1 MWQYNKRSLLNV
13 LFIISLSLSFGI
25 PRALAQTTSVEEY
38 DIVLLGGRV
47 IDPETGLD
55 DIRNIGINDSKIAIV
70 TAESITGEQKV
81 NAKGLVISPG
91 FIDMHAHGQT
101 ILSGRVQAFDGVTTA
116 LELESGTF
124 PVDEF
129 YQIRAKEGRPINYGA
144 SVNWLSTRIATLLNV
159 EPSSEASWF
168 SEMMNRKGWQNSIAT
183 REQLSEIERQ
193 VSEGLD
199 AGGLGVGFLTGY
211 APGSGHKE
219 YYRVSKLA
227 AERGAPTFTHARYL
241 SMAEPESS
249 FEAIQEIISV
259 AASTGVHAHIVHLNS
274 ISLKDIQLIAD
285 MISTAQEAGVQL
297 STEAYPYGA
306 GATSIG
312 AEMFRGEGW
321 RERIGNISAENFAV
335 DGKRLSEAE
344 FAQLQEEA
352 PGTDIIIHFL
362 ETENPAER
370 AFIDHA
376 LLMPGGVIASD
387 GGDWLNDGEPVDELT
402 WPLPNSAWSH
412 PRSAGTFT
420 RFISQ
425 YAVQREQLPLSDAIA
440 KVSLLP
446 AQLLEDY
453 VPSMKHKG
461 RIQVGSDADLA
472 VFSLTE
478 LADAATYAK
487 PAQLSRGMKY
497 LLVNGQFLI
506 HDGVLNTNVLPGKAV
521 RNN

>member
-1 MWQYNKRSLLNV
+1 MWQKTWQLTALLISV
-13 LFIISLSLSFGI
+13 SLSAGSYAADNYDVVLS
-25 PRALAQTTSVEEY
+25 
-38 DIVLLGGRV
+38 GGRV

-55 DIRNIGINDSKIAIV
+55 GVRNIGINDNKIAI
-70 TAESITGEQKV
+70 ITEEALTGDEQLNV
-81 NAKGLVISPG
+81 KGLVVSPG

-129 YQIRAKEGRPINYGA
+129 YRIRAEEGRPINYGA
-144 SVNWLSTRIATLLNV
+144 SVNWLSTRIATLLDA

-168 SEMMNRKGWQNSIAT
+168 AQMMSRGGWQQSIAT
-183 REQLSEIERQ
+183 TEQLNKIKEQ
-193 VSEGLD
+193 VSQGLD
-199 AGGLGVGFLTGY
+199 DGGLGVGFLTGY

-219 YYRVSKLA
+219 YYEVSKLA
-227 AERGAPTFTHARYL
+227 AERDAPTFTHARYL

-274 ISLKDIQLIAD
+274 ISLKDIQLIAE
-285 MISTAQEAGVQL
+285 MISTAQQAGVKL

-321 RERIGNISAENFAV
+321 RERIGNITAENFAV

-344 FAQLQEEA
+344 FARLQEEA
-352 PGTDIIIHFL
+352 PNTDIIIHFL
-362 ETENPAER
+362 DTEKPAER

-387 GGDWLNDGEPVDELT
+387 GGDWADDGELVDSNT
-402 WPLPNSAWSH
+402 WPLPDSAWSH

-420 RFISQ
+420 RFINQ
-425 YAVQREQLPLSDAIA
+425 YATQRQQLSLSDAIA
-440 KVSLLP
+440 KVSLVP

-453 VPSMKHKG
+453 VPSMRQKG
-461 RIQVGSDADLA
+461 RIQVGSDADLV
-472 VFSLTE
+472 VFSLAE
-478 LADAATYAK
+478 LTDAATYAE
-487 PAQLSRGMKY
+487 PAQLSQGVKH
-497 LLVNGQFLI
+497 LLVNGQLLI
-506 HDGVLNTNVLPGKAV
+506 HDGVLDTDVLPGKAV
-521 RNN
+521 RNTPKKR